1 MTEVVRC
8 HGVARTY
15 GRGGRAVVAVHGV
28 TCTLHAGDQV
38 ALTGPSGSGK
48 TTLLHLLAGLD
59 QPTVGTITWP
69 ILGDRPR
76 GNVAVAFQGPSLLP
90 SLDVLENVALPLL
103 ISGRQEGD
111 ARHQARRSLE
121 TLGIAELSDHLPEEL
136 SGGQAQRVA
145 LARVLATVP
154 RLILADEPTA
164 QLDTALGGYVIDLLT
179 DVAER
184 TGAALLVAT
193 HDETIAGRL
202 RHRWSMHDGTLRE
215 AA

>member
-8 HGVARTY
+8 NGVARTY
-15 GRGGRAVVAVHGV
+15 GRGSRAVVAVHGV
-28 TCTLHAGDQV
+28 TCTLQAGDQV

-69 ILGDRPR
+69 ALGDQPR

-90 SLDVLENVALPLL
+90 PLDVLENVALPLL

-111 ARHQARRSLE
+111 ARHQARRALE

-145 LARVLATVP
+145 VARVLAAAP

-164 QLDTALGGYVIDLLT
+164 QLDSALGGYVIDLLT

-193 HDETIAGRL
+193 HDETIAVRL
-202 RHRWSMHDGTLRE
+202 RHRWSMHDGALRE